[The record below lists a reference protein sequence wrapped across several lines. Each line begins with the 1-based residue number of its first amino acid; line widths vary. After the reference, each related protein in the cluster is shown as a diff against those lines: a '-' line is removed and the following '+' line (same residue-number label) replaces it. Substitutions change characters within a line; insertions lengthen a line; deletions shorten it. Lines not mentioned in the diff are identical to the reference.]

1 MGGNSEVKELHTT
14 RAKLQCTIGI
24 HIIYHGNSSFPR
36 INRETISN
44 RRLRAKRHPRRMQ
57 RKVQCADWY
66 FGEHMPEV
74 AQSGKP
80 LVDEQSVSGTMDLV
94 VKPMMIEYSFL
105 TNPKKGYKAPAS
117 GYKGTFLNSEMNNYS
132 YTQGNLID
140 KQDPNGPR
148 MIPRTL

>member
-1 MGGNSEVKELHTT
+1 MATAVFRASTGKLFPIEGYVQNDTLAVCKEKFSAQTCIL
-14 RAKLQCTIGI
+14 
-24 HIIYHGNSSFPR
+24 
-36 INRETISN
+36 
-44 RRLRAKRHPRRMQ
+44 
-57 RKVQCADWY
+57 V
-66 FGEHMPEV
+66 EHMPEV